1 MNYEQEADKLV
12 EMFTKIIWDSG
23 NTVSR
28 PMILDVCMAHCKQV
42 IGVLELSSVGAC
54 IASQQHHYQT
64 CRGLPFVAAFTR
76 YSLIVN
82 SQLKLYSY
90 VRTK

>member
-1 MNYEQEADKLV
+1 MNYEQEADKLG

-64 CRGLPFVAAFTR
+64 
-76 YSLIVN
+76 
-82 SQLKLYSY
+82 
-90 VRTK
+90 VRVLAMPAT